1 MADGRGTAQ
10 RGTDRRSTASANRAV
25 PDAGTPPGR
34 PAGAAPS
41 ASGGAPDVGGLP
53 STSLLVFQV
62 QKEQS
67 AEAQNICPEPAAEN
81 PFRKTKLVTS
91 LAEMVGVVK
100 ETADQARVVKFAILA
115 HGDMGGQFSVGK
127 DVVNPGT
134 IASVKG
140 TLEELDRY
148 LAPGAD
154 VFLFGCTAA
163 TGKDGSIL
171 LKELSKLLPGRRI
184 IGFDFVNILNP
195 QNPRKGPGKAGFCS
209 DPDVWVTSAK
219 DAGEW
224 NNSFRSMGKTMI
236 KNQATDEAPQAKIA
250 KDGKIVKFPVDE
262 DPKRHD
268 AELKDRIRV
277 WKGR

>member
-1 MADGRGTAQ
+1 VGR
-10 RGTDRRSTASANRAV
+10 
-25 PDAGTPPGR
+25 
-34 PAGAAPS
+34 
-41 ASGGAPDVGGLP
+41 LP
-53 STSLLVFQV
+53 TTSLLVFQV
-62 QKEQS
+62 QKDRS

-100 ETADQARVVKFAILA
+100 ETADQASVAKFAILA

-134 IASVKG
+134 IGSLKG
-140 TLEELDRY
+140 TLVELDRY
-148 LAPGAD
+148 LAHGAD

-195 QNPRKGPGKAGFCS
+195 ENPRRGEGKAGFCS
-209 DPDVWVTSAK
+209 DPDIWVTSAK
-219 DAGEW
+219 DVGEW
-224 NNSFRSMGKTMI
+224 QNLWRLKGKEMI
-236 KNQATDEAPQAKIA
+236 KNRATDEAPQAKIA
-250 KDGKIVKFPVDE
+250 KDGKIVTFPADE

-277 WKGR
+277 WKGK